1 MSWNPYFILLIVGST
16 MVDFFCGNRMSRLS
30 TKAERRPFLYLSL
43 VFNIGL
49 LFVFKYFNFFNENF
63 EQLFNILNIK
73 YMIPALDI
81 LLPVGISF
89 YTFQTLSYT
98 IDVYYG
104 RIKHEKHLG
113 IFALFVSFF
122 PQLVAGPIERA
133 KNLLPQLHKNIEF
146 DFKTVQYG
154 VLLILWGLFKKVVI
168 ADKVG
173 ILVEIIFAAPEG
185 LSGMVLFVGAALF
198 CLQIYC
204 DFSGYSDIAIGS
216 AAVLGIKIMDN
227 FRRPYFSKSMAEM
240 WRRWH
245 ISISSWTNDYI
256 FRPIMLKVG
265 SKGKLG
271 VIYSLM
277 VTFSILGIWHGANWT
292 YLAFGIFHGTIVSV
306 EYGFQKQFRKLHKWI
321 NNKRIVS
328 IGGWTITIFLWIIG
342 NIFFRS
348 ESINQA
354 FTIIGNLGSNWTF
367 SFSEIQNQLGLTNE
381 LHWRLFYNRYTILFS
396 LLAAVIMFV
405 IHYYQEKGSVRKQ
418 LESVNPIMRY
428 SLYTFLLFSIV
439 VYSSGSDYQFIYF
452 QF

>member
-1 MSWNPYFILLIVGST
+1 
-16 MVDFFCGNRMSRLS
+16 
-30 TKAERRPFLYLSL
+30 
-43 VFNIGL
+43 
-49 LFVFKYFNFFNENF
+49 
-63 EQLFNILNIK
+63 
-73 YMIPALDI
+73 
-81 LLPVGISF
+81 
-89 YTFQTLSYT
+89 
-98 IDVYYG
+98 
-104 RIKHEKHLG
+104 
-113 IFALFVSFF
+113 
-122 PQLVAGPIERA
+122 
-133 KNLLPQLHKNIEF
+133 
-146 DFKTVQYG
+146 
-154 VLLILWGLFKKVVI
+154 
-168 ADKVG
+168 
-173 ILVEIIFAAPEG
+173 
-185 LSGMVLFVGAALF
+185 
-198 CLQIYC
+198 
-204 DFSGYSDIAIGS
+204 
-216 AAVLGIKIMDN
+216 
-227 FRRPYFSKSMAEM
+227 
-240 WRRWH
+240 
-245 ISISSWTNDYI
+245 
-256 FRPIMLKVG
+256 MLKVG